1 MCGVLSYECV
11 CMHVCIINV
20 LKLIEGHVA
29 SKIYALIYNLQTNKR
44 LVYIKLYYC
53 YDAPLFE
60 LQF

>member
-1 MCGVLSYECV
+1 M
-11 CMHVCIINV
+11 
-20 LKLIEGHVA
+20 KLIEGHVA